1 MATPPGGPSSYDSGP
16 QQPQDAQ
23 SAAAGG
29 DVPFLNRFNFPS
41 APSESVQTSSSP
53 QPPAQPR
60 PPQRTRPSQRLQQPQ
75 YPHAGQHGLPGQPGQ
90 SGHMGQPGPGEQWMR
105 QEQSQY
111 PQPQYGG
118 GHGAQSESHQPHPS
132 HEPQPYQPE
141 AHPHQPQPP
150 RIQPVEPTPGE
161 TSGTADHGD
170 PYSVPPQQPLVRPYA
185 MTGGRTRPR
194 YQLAIEAL
202 VHTTAEA
209 AQLQGQLP
217 EHQRICRLCYEIKS
231 VAEISALLTI
241 PLGVARI
248 LVADLAEAGLV
259 AIHQPGGETTSADG
273 QPDVTL
279 LERVLSGL
287 RKL

>member
-1 MATPPGGPSSYDSGP
+1 MATPPGGPSPYGNGRDHRS
-16 QQPQDAQ
+16 QDAR
-23 SAAAGG
+23 SPAASGAES
-29 DVPFLNRFNFPS
+29 PYLNRFNFPS
-41 APSESVQTSSSP
+41 APSEYV
-53 QPPAQPR
+53 QPP
-60 PPQRTRPSQRLQQPQ
+60 QQPQ
-75 YPHAGQHGLPGQPGQ
+75 PQQP
-90 SGHMGQPGPGEQWMR
+90 
-105 QEQSQY
+105 
-111 PQPQYGG
+111 
-118 GHGAQSESHQPHPS
+118 AQQ
-132 HEPQPYQPE
+132 
-141 AHPHQPQPP
+141 QPP
-150 RIQPVEPTPGE
+150 QQPRNPQHSRIQPVQPAHRGAA
-161 TSGTADHGD
+161 SAARRGD
-170 PYSVPPQQPLVRPYA
+170 QQSHQPQQPLVRPYA

-202 VHTTAEA
+202 VHTTAA
-209 AQLQGQLP
+209 PAQLQGQLP

-259 AIHQPGGETTSADG
+259 AIHQPGGDETSADG

>member
-1 MATPPGGPSSYDSGP
+1 MATPPGGPSSYGSGHAD
-16 QQPQDAQ
+16 QPQDVQ
-23 SAAAGG
+23 SAAAPGG
-29 DVPFLNRFNFPS
+29 DAPFLNRFNFPS
-41 APSESVQTSSSP
+41 APSEHVQRPAGPGGP
-53 QPPAQPR
+53 QPHAPHQG
-60 PPQRTRPSQRLQQPQ
+60 QQQPHQ
-75 YPHAGQHGLPGQPGQ
+75 GQQPPGQPL
-90 SGHMGQPGPGEQWMR
+90 HGQPPH
-105 QEQSQY
+105 
-111 PQPQYGG
+111 PAQPQYGQQPP
-118 GHGAQSESHQPHPS
+118 HQAQPPHPAQPDQGAQQPQPHPQS
-132 HEPQPYQPE
+132 PHQAPQPQ
-141 AHPHQPQPP
+141 QRRPQQS
-150 RIQPVEPTPGE
+150 RIQPVQPTHGE
-161 TSGTADHGD
+161 MSAANERGVEHS
-170 PYSVPPQQPLVRPYA
+170 PPPQQPLVRPYA

-202 VHTTAEA
+202 VHTTADP

-259 AIHQPGGETTSADG
+259 AIHQPGGDETTADG